1 MLGAGARHP
10 APTRCADLAREVVAA
25 CVRLEA
31 SGDELGDAAAAVVRV
46 AEEHPDDI
54 GLVVLLLM
62 HHRVLQPGEYI
73 DVAAGVLHSYV
84 RGLGIEVLANS
95 DNVVRAGLTSKAVNV
110 PELLR
115 IVDPLADGVAGRG
128 RVVEPGLEAFDSASD
143 RFRLY
148 RVTPGR
154 ALPGEHRPAHRLL
167 PARAGDPGVGR
178 PHPRARRRRLG
189 VPPGGRGRRRPR
201 GRRRGLRRHRAR
213 GLSALGP
220 RTTRPPP

>member
-1 MLGAGARHP
+1 MRSHAEVADLVTRLGVLRLTDLVEKAAVSDDPAHAMLGAVLATP
-10 APTRCADLAREVVAA
+10 ADEVTDLAREVVAA

-31 SGDELGDAAAAVVRV
+31 AGDEMGDAAAAVVRV

-110 PELLR
+110 AELLR
-115 IVDPLADGVAGRG
+115 IVDPRPTASSAAAGSSS
-128 RVVEPGLEAFDSASD
+128 PGSRPSTAPPTGSGSSGSP
-143 RFRLY
+143 
-148 RVTPGR
+148 PG
-154 ALPGEHRPAHRLL
+154 APCPVST
-167 PARAGDPGVGR
+167 ARASR
-178 PHPRARRRRLG
+178 
-189 VPPGGRGRRRPR
+189 
-201 GRRRGLRRHRAR
+201 
-213 GLSALGP
+213 SACAAG
-220 RTTRPPP
+220 

>member
-1 MLGAGARHP
+1 MSDDPAHAMLGAVLATP
-10 APTRCADLAREVVAA
+10 ADEVTDLAREVVAA

-31 SGDELGDAAAAVVRV
+31 AGDEMGDAAAAVVRV

-110 PELLR
+110 R
-115 IVDPLADGVAGRG
+115 
-128 RVVEPGLEAFDSASD
+128 
-143 RFRLY
+143 
-148 RVTPGR
+148 R
-154 ALPGEHRPAHRLL
+154 AAAHRR
-167 PARAGDPGVGR
+167 PGWPTASSAAAGSSSRASR
-178 PHPRARRRRLG
+178 PSTAPPTGSGSSGSPRAR
-189 VPPGGRGRRRPR
+189 P
-201 GRRRGLRRHRAR
+201 AR
-213 GLSALGP
+213 
-220 RTTRPPP
+220 

>member
-1 MLGAGARHP
+1 M
-10 APTRCADLAREVVAA
+10 
-25 CVRLEA
+25 
-31 SGDELGDAAAAVVRV
+31 

-62 HHRVLQPGEYI
+62 HHWVLQPGEYI

-143 RFRLY
+143 RFLPLPRH
-148 RVTPGR
+148 PGSC
-154 ALPGEHRPAHRLL
+154 A
-167 PARAGDPGVGR
+167 
-178 PHPRARRRRLG
+178 ARRAPPAGLPCIPRRSRI
-189 VPPGGRGRRRPR
+189 PFRRSS
-201 GRRRGLRRHRAR
+201 G
-213 GLSALGP
+213 
-220 RTTRPPP
+220 